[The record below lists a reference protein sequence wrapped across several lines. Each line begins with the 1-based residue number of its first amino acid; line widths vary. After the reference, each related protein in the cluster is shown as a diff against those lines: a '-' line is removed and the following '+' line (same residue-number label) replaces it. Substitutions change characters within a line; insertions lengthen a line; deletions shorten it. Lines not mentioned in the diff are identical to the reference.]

1 MHVTLEKLV
10 GNDNEKWDKELRS
23 PAARWILPRMNRN
36 TECNHAYWTGTRLFV
51 KGHASC
57 IAEGLSVPWFFSML
71 DENNIDCF
79 LDLELEGYPSALPSD
94 SDILAL
100 QNDPALEHV
109 RRQEISFYTA
119 RDMGVLWADY
129 LRLV

>member
-57 IAEGLSVPWFFSML
+57 IAEG
-71 DENNIDCF
+71 
-79 LDLELEGYPSALPSD
+79 YPSALPSD